1 MTLSAFILIFIS
13 VFLHAGWN
21 FISKAGRP
29 SGAFYL
35 VVNIVSILILLP
47 FLLVS
52 KVQYFSLPPVFW
64 WYVAASVFFEF
75 IYVVGL
81 FQAYKRNDISMAY
94 PMIRAVPVLLI
105 AVITLIFRLG
115 AVPGK
120 TACAGFIVV
129 ALGCFILPQKDMRS
143 LLSFKGISLKALGP
157 IFLAAVG
164 TTGYTIMDSCATDL
178 FTRASS
184 SGKIVNSG
192 AYLCIVEIFL
202 TLALAVLVFCSKK
215 EKTEFFQNSIRSFSP
230 CICGV
235 FYTAAYLLVL
245 AAMGMV
251 SNVSFLQAFR
261 QMSLPLGV
269 AAGIFFLHEKVSG
282 PKLAGTFLVVCGLI
296 LTVIK

>member
-1 MTLSAFILIFIS
+1 MTVSAFILIFIS

-35 VVNIVSILILLP
+35 VVNMVSILVLLP
-47 FLLVS
+47 FMLMA
-52 KVQYFSLPPVFW
+52 KVQWFSLPPAFW
-64 WYVAASVFFEF
+64 GYVASSVFFEF

-94 PMIRAVPVLLI
+94 PMIRALPVLLI
-105 AVITLIFRLG
+105 AVITFLFRLG
-115 AVPGK
+115 ALPGK
-120 TACAGFIVV
+120 MACAGFIVV

-143 LLSFKGISLKALGP
+143 LLSFKGIPLKAFGP

-164 TTGYTIMDSCATDL
+164 TTGYTIMDSCATSL
-178 FTRASS
+178 FTRFST
-184 SGKIVNSG
+184 SGKIIDSG
-192 AYLCIVEIFL
+192 AYLCLVEIFL
-202 TLALAVLVFCSKK
+202 TLALFVLVFCSRR
-215 EKTEFFQNSIRSFSP
+215 EKAEFFKNSIRSISP

-269 AAGIFFLHEKVSG
+269 AAGIIFLHEKLSG
-282 PKLAGTFLVVCGLI
+282 PKLAGTFLVVFGLI